1 MMEYKEF
8 VGIVAEIIV
17 YVRKLKE
24 SEYREWRQKA
34 FSLAGQC
41 PGEFVIKLLE
51 IVDVYRGRE
60 VPA

>member
-1 MMEYKEF
+1 MIEYKEF

-17 YVRKLKE
+17 YVKKLTE

-34 FSLAGQC
+34 FALAGQFS
-41 PGEFVIKLLE
+41 GEFAIKLLE
-51 IVDVYRGRE
+51 FIDVYRGQE